1 MTFEQFRELFYSTDD
16 KANISIEVAYKN
28 RIPYYP
34 NGVFRVID
42 NELDKYNKYDVIGL
56 IQLYDEIS
64 VILAYR
70 NNKEVLSNG

>member
-1 MTFEQFRELFYSTDD
+1 MKFEEFRELFYTTDD

-34 NGVFRVID
+34 DGVFRVID
-42 NELDKYNKYDVIGL
+42 KGLDKYNEYYVVGL

-64 VILAYR
+64 V
-70 NNKEVLSNG
+70 VLTDRKIK